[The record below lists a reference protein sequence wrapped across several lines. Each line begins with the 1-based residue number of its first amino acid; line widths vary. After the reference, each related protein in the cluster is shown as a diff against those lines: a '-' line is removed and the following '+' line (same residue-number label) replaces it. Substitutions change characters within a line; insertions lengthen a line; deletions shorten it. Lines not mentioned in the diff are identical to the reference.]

1 MVCSVKA
8 SWQGSLK
15 SPSPPSV
22 PAIPCF
28 AYPISHFVLIRRQRR
43 EHRVFGMLLQMVPG
57 LEQRLMEGSGD
68 DVVVIAELVSLGQ
81 CIYFRTLTLLPGS
94 KGRF

>member
-1 MVCSVKA
+1 
-8 SWQGSLK
+8 
-15 SPSPPSV
+15 
-22 PAIPCF
+22 
-28 AYPISHFVLIRRQRR
+28 
-43 EHRVFGMLLQMVPG
+43 MLLQMVPG